1 MAEGLDLL
9 KQEWKKQNKNLPKY
23 SQNELYSMLQKK
35 STSIVKWIFI
45 ISILEFLFWI
55 GIEVLTYLNDFNEI
69 IDQVNLTY
77 FYRITLIINYVVIIT
92 FIALFFS
99 RYKNIN
105 VADNSKKLMKSII
118 KTRNTVKAYVWFNVV
133 IFIFSFVVS
142 NYFTLQHM
150 EIDMEGFIWGYIL
163 AVFVIMLV
171 FVGLLLLFY
180 RIIYGTLIRRLY
192 KNYEQLKKLEL

>member
-55 GIEVLTYLNDFNEI
+55 GIEVLNYLNDFNEI

-105 VADNSKKLMKSII
+105 VADNSKKLMNSII

-133 IFIFSFVVS
+133 FFIFSFVIS

-163 AVFVIMLV
+163 AFFVIMLV

>member
-118 KTRNTVKAYVWFNVV
+118 KTRNTVKAYVWFNVGF
-133 IFIFSFVVS
+133 FIISFVIT

-150 EIDMEGFIWGYIL
+150 EINMEGFIWGYIL
-163 AVFVIMLV
+163 GVFVIMLV

-180 RIIYGTLIRRLY
+180 RLIYGTLIRRLY

>member
-133 IFIFSFVVS
+133 IFIFSFIVS

>member
-9 KQEWKKQNKNLPKY
+9 KEEWKKQNKNLPKY
-23 SQNELYSMLQKK
+23 SQDELYRMLQKK

-55 GIEVLTYLNDFNEI
+55 GLEIVSYLYDFNAIIEEI
-69 IDQVNLTY
+69 NLTY
-77 FYRITLIINYVVIIT
+77 FYRITLIINHVVIIA
-92 FIALFFS
+92 FIILFFV
-99 RYKNIN
+99 RYKKIN
-105 VADNSKKLMKSII
+105 VSDNAKKLMKSII

-133 IFIFSFVVS
+133 FFIISFVIT

-150 EIDMEGFIWGYIL
+150 EINMEGFIWGYIL
-163 AVFVIMLV
+163 GVFFIMLV

-180 RIIYGTLIRRLY
+180 RLIYGTLIRRLY
-192 KNYEQLKKLEL
+192 KNYEQVKKLEL

>member
-69 IDQVNLTY
+69 IDQVNLTH

-150 EIDMEGFIWGYIL
+150 EIDIEGFIWGYIL

>member
-55 GIEVLTYLNDFNEI
+55 GLEIVFYLYDFNAIIEEI
-69 IDQVNLTY
+69 NLTY
-77 FYRITLIINYVVIIT
+77 FYRITLIINHVVIIA
-92 FIALFFS
+92 FIILFFV
-99 RYKNIN
+99 RYKKIN
-105 VADNSKKLMKSII
+105 VSDNAKKLMKSII

-163 AVFVIMLV
+163 GVFVIMFV

-180 RIIYGTLIRRLY
+180 RLIYGTLIRRLY
-192 KNYEQLKKLEL
+192 KNYEQVKKLEL

>member
-55 GIEVLTYLNDFNEI
+55 GIEVLNYLNDFNEI

-105 VADNSKKLMKSII
+105 VADNSKKLMNSII

-133 IFIFSFVVS
+133 FFIFSFVFS

>member
-55 GIEVLTYLNDFNEI
+55 GIEVLTYLYDFNEI

-133 IFIFSFVVS
+133 IFIFSFIVS

>member
-163 AVFVIMLV
+163 AVFLIMPV

>member
-69 IDQVNLTY
+69 IDQINLTY

-133 IFIFSFVVS
+133 FFIFSFVIS

-163 AVFVIMLV
+163 AFFVIMLV

>member
-163 AVFVIMLV
+163 AVFVIMLA